1 MKSTQPKQP
10 RQGQTEFI
18 CLVAFLISLVALGI
32 DAMLPA
38 LPAIGS
44 DLNVARANDTQLVI
58 GLFFA
63 GFAVGQLFY
72 GPLSDSWGR
81 KPVVLAG
88 LTLFALG
95 CLMSYLALSFETVL
109 AGRILQ
115 GLGAAAPR
123 TVMLAVVRDRYAGRE
138 MARVMSFVMAV
149 FIIVPAIAPSLGQGV
164 MLLSDW
170 RSIFAVLLALAVA
183 LGLWMAL
190 RLPETLARDRR
201 VALSAGRILRAMRE
215 VLTTRTALGYTLAAG
230 TVFGAF
236 VGYLSS
242 SQQVFQQTFRLG
254 ELFPAFF
261 AVLAL
266 SIGASSLVN
275 ARLVMRLGMRRLSF
289 AAVFT
294 LTGLSV
300 GFAAVTLGFAGV
312 PPLWAFMLWGMA
324 SFFCIGI
331 LFGNL
336 NALAME
342 PLGHIAGTG
351 AAVVGALSTAL
362 SLVTGIAIG
371 QIYDGTILPLVLGFA
386 VLGALSAA
394 VMLITNRGT
403 GGREK
408 ADCGA
413 A

>member
-1 MKSTQPKQP
+1 MSARPKQG
-10 RQGQTEFI
+10 QGEFI
-18 CLVAFLISLVALGI
+18 CLVAFLISLVALSI

-38 LPAIGS
+38 LPAIGA
-44 DLNVARANDTQLVI
+44 DLDVARANDTQLVI

-72 GPLSDSWGR
+72 GPLSDSLGR
-81 KPVVLAG
+81 KPVILAG
-88 LTLFALG
+88 LVLFTLG
-95 CLMSYLALSFETVL
+95 CLMALLALSFETVL

-123 TVMLAVVRDRYAGRE
+123 TVMLAVVRDRFAGRA

-149 FIIVPAIAPSLGQGV
+149 FIIVPALAPTLGQGI
-164 MLLSDW
+164 MLVADW
-170 RSIFAVLLALAVA
+170 HAIFAVLMALAVG
-183 LGLWMAL
+183 LGLWMML
-190 RLPETLARDRR
+190 RLPETLPHPAR
-201 VALSAGRILRAMRE
+201 VPLSAGRIVRAMGE
-215 VLTTRTALGYTLAAG
+215 VVTTRAALGYTLAAG

-236 VGYLSS
+236 IGYLNS
-242 SQQVFQQTFRLG
+242 SQQVFQVTFGVG

-266 SIGASSLVN
+266 AIGASSLVN
-275 ARLVMRLGMRRLSF
+275 ARLVMGLGMRRLSF
-289 AAVFT
+289 TAVFT

-300 GFAAVTLGFAGV
+300 GFAAVTVAFGGL
-312 PPLWAFMLWGMA
+312 PPLWAFMLWGVA

-351 AAVVGALSTAL
+351 AAVVGSLSTAL
-362 SLVTGIAIG
+362 SLLSGIAIG
-371 QIYDGTILPLVLGFA
+371 QVYDGTVLPLVSGFA

-394 VMLITNRGT
+394 VMLITDRGV

-408 ADCGA
+408 ADCGTV
-413 A
+413 